1 MVSVSDWWESVSAKN
16 CVCAS
21 PCSQIPKIKQA
32 ARFNKSMLHRP
43 PSHLLKRQCCW
54 SQRKV
59 QGEETKAVSAW
70 PQEFTKFR
78 FSSSSLGDDLNVTR
92 VQYPSSC
99 FMKTLCLES
108 TLHIML
114 PRPIGPCIK
123 ERWRAGILSI
133 LQLTRSTQPCLAVV
147 GSWRR
152 DLVGKLKFLTN
163 GQGSWERVTSVTAPV
178 IWPFR
183 SFLLDWRRSF
193 PQHLRRRL
201 LGSFAGMYCSKG
213 FEIWILQHPTCLSPH
228 CHSAL
233 IYIDP
238 KHCKSLRMFQVV
250 VEKVLALTPPTT
262 KLASL
267 DVHNLTSKNRHTDYS
282 LPIMKCL
289 LFASWKACTTHSLAG
304 CTHQTAKR
312 HWVVVRAHL
321 DFASSE

>member
-1 MVSVSDWWESVSAKN
+1 MVSVSDWWESVTAKN

-21 PCSQIPKIKQA
+21 TCLQIPKIKQDSINRCFTGRQVTCSKDSA
-32 ARFNKSMLHRP
+32 VDLKERYKVRKPKLSLHDRKSL
-43 PSHLLKRQCCW
+43 PSSGSHHLQ
-54 SQRKV
+54 
-59 QGEETKAVSAW
+59 
-70 PQEFTKFR
+70 
-78 FSSSSLGDDLNVTR
+78 GDDLNVTR

-238 KHCKSLRMFQVV
+238 KHCQSLRMFQVV

-267 DVHNLTSKNRHTDYS
+267 DVQNLTSKNRHTDYS